1 MDERLA
7 ALIEAAENGRECPA
21 VSVLSGSQLIIGT
34 PISSKAFLE
43 VSYWATV
50 GHKPWGPTRPTD
62 TPEPDT
68 KTWERLQSLE
78 PRTIPDPETH
88 HALTLQSVRIS
99 FRDGSALEVPTIR
112 LPLAAISAWWVAPA
126 RRIGS
131 KSSQQGPGVGVGVGV
146 AIPFDF

>member
-7 ALIEAAENGRECPA
+7 ALIEAAENGRACPA
-21 VSVLSGSQLIIGT
+21 VSVLAGSQLITGT

-43 VSYWATV
+43 VSYWATR
-50 GHKPWGPTRPTD
+50 GHKPWGPPRPGD

-68 KTWERLQSLE
+68 TIWERLRSLE
-78 PRTIPDPETH
+78 PSTVPDAGTR
-88 HALTLQSVRIS
+88 HALSLQSVRLS
-99 FRDGSALEVPTIR
+99 FLDGSALEVPTIR

-126 RRIGS
+126 RRIAN
-131 KSSQQGPGVGVGVGV
+131 KSPQHGPGVGVGVGV